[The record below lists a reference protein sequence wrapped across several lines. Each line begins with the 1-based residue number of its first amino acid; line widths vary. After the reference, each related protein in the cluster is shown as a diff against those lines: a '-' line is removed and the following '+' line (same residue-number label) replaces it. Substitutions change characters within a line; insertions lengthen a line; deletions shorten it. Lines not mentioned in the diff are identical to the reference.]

1 MSAPRVPDPARP
13 ADDPAYSAT
22 ALAAHWSDHPVD
34 PDRPDRSHGPTVHP
48 APTADDAVD
57 RPEWP
62 AGPAAQPVGDAV
74 DRPDRPAG
82 PSDRPGWPAGPAG
95 PDGSA
100 RAVAASRPPVPA
112 RPDRV
117 EGTVLR
123 FGPGVTAA
131 ARPRGSA
138 PTVVLPHVPPAPGP
152 APRRRVRGRRYA
164 LPALVFLGVL
174 ALLAWQRSGPTVA
187 VHGVAVRTD
196 GVVPAGG
203 ATCGGTADVVGVV
216 RTDGRPGTLTY
227 RWLRGDG
234 TASGVLTEHVPD
246 GRHEVR
252 LHLLWTFDGEGAY
265 PARADLEVLSPGRH
279 TAGTAFTYACAA
291 AR

>member
-1 MSAPRVPDPARP
+1 MTAPRVPDPARP

-22 ALAAHWSDHPVD
+22 ALAAHWVDD
-34 PDRPDRSHGPTVHP
+34 PDRPDGPAVHP
-48 APTADDAVD
+48 DGPAVH
-57 RPEWP
+57 P
-62 AGPAAQPVGDAV
+62 AGPAGDAEE
-74 DRPDRPAG
+74 
-82 PSDRPGWPAGPAG
+82 RPGWPAGDAAG
-95 PDGSA
+95 
-100 RAVAASRPPVPA
+100 VAASRPPAPA

-131 ARPRGSA
+131 ARSAGSA
-138 PTVVLPHVPPAPGP
+138 PTAVLPHVPPAPGR
-152 APRRRVRGRRYA
+152 APGRRVRRRRYA

-174 ALLAWQRSGPTVA
+174 ALLAWQRYGPTVA
-187 VHGVAVRTD
+187 VHGVAVRTE

-203 ATCGGTADVVGVV
+203 AACGGTADVVGVV

-234 TASGVLTEHVPD
+234 TTSGVLTEHVPD

-279 TAGTAFTYACAA
+279 IAGTAFTYACGA